1 MDGETLTRGSELSKA
16 DQALLDLLDY
26 TMGYVES
33 ILPEKWPSMLNRLQG
48 ASTKFILKSTA
59 ALGTDKFTGNHTNLQ
74 LAGDEI
80 TDIAEAEEQ
89 IEKHLK
95 VDLVS
100 MMQQQLNSEME
111 DKKKR
116 QSSKRISTP
125 VKGIFS
131 VHVFLLMKN

>member
-1 MDGETLTRGSELSKA
+1 
-16 DQALLDLLDY
+16 
-26 TMGYVES
+26 MGYVES

-95 VDLVS
+95 INLVS

-111 DKKKR
+111 DKKAIFKAYIYASER
-116 QSSKRISTP
+116 
-125 VKGIFS
+125 IFS